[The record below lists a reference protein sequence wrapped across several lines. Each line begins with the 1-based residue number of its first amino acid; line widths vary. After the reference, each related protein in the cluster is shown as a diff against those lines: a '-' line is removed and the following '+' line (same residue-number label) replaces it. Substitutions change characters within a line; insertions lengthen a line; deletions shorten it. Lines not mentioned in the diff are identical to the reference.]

1 MIVRHFPRPCPPA
14 GWPNLVIHARGRGV
28 EYSEHEAPL
37 SIKCVFKG
45 QEVHEVGGVR
55 YAVDEG
61 SYLLLNHGQRYSSRI
76 SSEHEA
82 ETFSIFFQREFTE
95 QALRSWLDPVDH
107 LLQDPDAAGKQPVD
121 FVESLYPR
129 APALSRILLELRQ
142 ESDIGHLDGAWLDE
156 YLYSILGHLWSRHAD
171 LLRRIEALPA
181 VRRSTRIEQYRR
193 LRRARDFIDANL
205 VGELPLAEI
214 AHVACLSPFH
224 LLRLFKGAFGRTPH
238 QYATDRRL
246 RRARTLV
253 LGTDLPIS
261 EICNQVG
268 YESLGS
274 FSYRFKRHFGAS
286 PRQLRSEHGAT

>member
-28 EYSEHEAPL
+28 EYSEHGAPL

-45 QEVHEVGGVR
+45 QEVHEVGGIPYV
-55 YAVDEG
+55 VDEG

-76 SSEHEA
+76 GSEEA
-82 ETFSIFFQREFTE
+82 ETFSIFFQRRFTE
-95 QALRSWLDPVDH
+95 QALRSWLDPVDD
-107 LLQDPDAAGKQPVD
+107 LLLDPDAPSKQPVD

-129 APALSRILLELRQ
+129 DSALSQLLLQLRQ
-142 ESDIGHLDGAWLDE
+142 DSDNGDLDGARLDE
-156 YLYSILGHLWSRHAD
+156 RLYAVLSHLWSGHSD

-193 LRRARDFIDANL
+193 LRRARDYIDANL
-205 VGELPLAEI
+205 AGELPLARI
-214 AHVACLSPFH
+214 ATVACLSPFH
-224 LLRLFKGAFGRTPH
+224 LLRLFKEAFGRTPH

-246 RRARTLV
+246 RRARELV
-253 LGTDLPIS
+253 EGTDLPIS
-261 EICNQVG
+261 EICNKVG

-274 FSYRFKRHFGAS
+274 FSYRFKRRFGAS
-286 PRQLRSEHGAT
+286 PRELRCKRGAP